1 MKKRCAWANVNK
13 LETRY
18 HDNEWGKE
26 LHNDDKLFEILIL
39 ESMQAGLSWATILT
53 KRETLKK
60 SYDNFNYKII
70 SDYGQEKIDELL
82 LDEGVIRNKL
92 KINSVI
98 SNAKAFMKIQ
108 EIYGSFDTYIWAFVK
123 NKPIINHWEDI
134 KDVPAS
140 TSLSDEI
147 SKDLKRHGFK
157 FLGTT
162 SVYAFMQSI
171 GMVDDHMDYCFLK
184 K

>member
-1 MKKRCAWANVNK
+1 MKKRCDWANVNK
-13 LETRY
+13 LETIY

-26 LHNDDKLFEILIL
+26 LHNDEKLFEILIL

-60 SYDNFNYKII
+60 SYDKFNYKII

-98 SNAKAFMKIQ
+98 SNAKAFTKIQ
-108 EIYGSFDTYIWAFVK
+108 EIYWSFNTYIWSFVK

-171 GMVDDHMDYCFLK
+171 GMVDDHMDYCF
-184 K
+184 